1 VTTQFYTM
9 RLLRRGRP
17 VENGEF
23 TDALDLRDVET
34 ARTRLY
40 LLLRAAIV
48 RCNGDLRDSGE
59 YALELREHGG
69 RDVLMTYAT
78 HGEVQL

>member
-9 RLLRRGRP
+9 
-17 VENGEF
+17 
-23 TDALDLRDVET
+23 
-34 ARTRLY
+34 Y

-78 HGEVQL
+78 HGEVQR